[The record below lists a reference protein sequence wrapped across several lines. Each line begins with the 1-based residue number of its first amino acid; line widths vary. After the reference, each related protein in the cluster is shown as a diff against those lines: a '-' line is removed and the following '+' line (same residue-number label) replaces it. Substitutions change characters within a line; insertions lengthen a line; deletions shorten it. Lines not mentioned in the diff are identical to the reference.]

1 MPLSF
6 FFNLFFVDILNFSNG
21 ATQPKEIYFSNAET
35 QLTTL
40 ENFNQHYW
48 LFIILILLVIAMFL
62 FLNKRHTTFSKD
74 FVSEYT
80 DIKNDIYLYRLY
92 FLYFGVL
99 IPLVE
104 TLYVVFKIRTY
115 SIIIQ
120 SYSFGILF
128 ILIYLLSYKV
138 KYIEKNISILFSLS
152 YVLFSTNVLVN
163 LVLRPFELVTFSGI
177 LIIVLFSY
185 NVFNNYK
192 HYLAYIIS
200 ITTLIITFIFLGFI
214 SLNIGMLMAIY
225 CLLIII
231 INQTKHVAFQNNHEK
246 FLFANEIVNKGKSLV
261 IATNIKGEL
270 TFCSESVKDILGYNQ
285 EEVLGMGFW
294 ELTNDE
300 EFIGE
305 AYHDTYQQN
314 RMYTR
319 RLMAKDGKFK
329 FIQWVDKQ
337 FGENLFVGIGND
349 VSEQIEIEH
358 RYENLVESATDII
371 FETNQY
377 GQFSYINSFA
387 CTLLEYELEELMNM
401 HFGELIREDY
411 REKVVNYYILNIGE
425 IDNYTVMEFPIL
437 KKTGEEVWVSQ
448 KVTIKQNIQNEIM
461 GYMGISRDI
470 TLFRNLEVERAD
482 RQEKIKKYNNA
493 LAKLST
499 TSFAIFDSITPIL
512 KVIFE
517 NIANASGIQRISFW
531 NYYPDRIECQDLY
544 DLKTNTHSNHLVL
557 HKKDL
562 PIYFESIE
570 KEQMII
576 ASDVSRQRETS
587 ELLSFY
593 FKDHNI
599 ISLLDYPVFIN
610 GKLFGIICFEATDT
624 MRFWDNEDINFTR
637 SVSEIISLG
646 IETLKRKTI
655 EDTLQKK
662 SNVLTA
668 ITKIS
673 EKILS
678 NKNLFDVF
686 DKILETVGKVTNV
699 DRVYYFNVN
708 ESKRI
713 VSQQFEWTNDE
724 ISVELE
730 NQELQD
736 LPFEVVLDMIIP
748 LKKNKP
754 YNKIVR
760 NIFES
765 KLKEML
771 IAQDVLSILI
781 FPIFVKDSLYGF
793 IGFDDCSTERI
804 WTEDEINMLQ
814 TLVNNISSALE
825 RNINES
831 IINDSETRFKLLA
844 DNIPGTIYLSKYDS
858 KFTKIYLNNE
868 ILNLTGYPKEDFL
881 NNVIS
886 YLDIIHPEDRD
897 RVINDQNYAL
907 SSGQKI
913 HFIYRIIHKDD
924 RIVWVEEFGDVI
936 SKDNKIEFI
945 EGIFI
950 DITERKLQEAAIKE
964 KEMAIAANKAKS
976 EFLANMSHEIR
987 TPLNGIIGF
996 TDLLMNSNLE
1006 KSQAKYMKTVSQSAK
1021 SLMSVI
1027 NDILDF
1033 SKIESG
1039 NLELVIEET
1048 NIGDLAREVIDTI
1061 KFDAIQKKIDVDL
1074 HLNNEVPVTI
1084 WIDPIRLKQ
1093 ILINLLGNAVK
1104 FTSKGK
1110 IKLTVSVLEK
1120 ITTHQTRLRFS
1131 VIDTGIGIRREN
1143 QMKIFDAFSQEDNST
1158 TRQYGGTGLGLS
1170 ISNKL
1175 LSLMNSKLQ
1184 LDSEPNKGSTF
1195 YFDIDIQS
1203 SSKEGENFPKSI
1215 QVDEEYVY
1223 QNLLLKNI
1231 LIVEDNNINALLA
1244 KTLLKKIMPNAKIS
1258 GVSNGLEALEKF
1270 QESPFD
1276 IIFMDI
1282 QMPVMNGYEATEE
1295 IRKLSNGKTVPII
1308 ALTAGTVVGEKEK
1321 CLNIGMNDYVS
1332 KPIIKGSLEEIIAK
1346 WVK

>member
-6 FFNLFFVDILNFSNG
+6 FLKLNFLDILNFFQG
-21 ATQPKEIYFSNAET
+21 TIQPKEIYFSAIET
-35 QLTTL
+35 EVTTL
-40 ENFNQHYW
+40 ENFNQYSW
-48 LFIILILLVIAMFL
+48 LFLVLIFFVISMFL
-62 FLNKRHTTFSKD
+62 FLNKKHTTFTKD
-74 FVSEYT
+74 FVSDYS

-92 FLYFGVL
+92 FLFFGIL

-104 TLYVVFKIRTY
+104 TLFFVFKIRTH
-115 SIIIQ
+115 SLLIQ
-120 SYSFGILF
+120 SFSFGFVF
-128 ILIYLLSYKV
+128 ILIYILSYFI
-138 KYIEKNISILFSLS
+138 KYIEKNISTLFSAS
-152 YVLFSTNVLVN
+152 YVFFSVNVLVN

-192 HYLAYIIS
+192 HYLAYII
-200 ITTLIITFIFLGFI
+200 IITAIITGFIFLKFI
-214 SLNIGMLMAIY
+214 PLNIGIITSIY
-225 CLLIII
+225 CLIIII

-246 FLFANEIVNKGKSLV
+246 FLFANEIVNKGKSVV
-261 IATNIKGEL
+261 IATNKKGEL
-270 TFCSESVKDILGYNQ
+270 TFCSESINEVLGYDQ

-305 AYHDTYQQN
+305 AYHDDYQQN

-319 RLMAKDGKFK
+319 RLRAKNGKYRY
-329 FIQWVDKQ
+329 IQWVDKQ
-337 FGENLFVGIGND
+337 FGDNLFVGIGND
-349 VSEQIEIEH
+349 VTEQIEIEH

-371 FETNQY
+371 FETNEY

-387 CTLLEYELEELMNM
+387 CILLEYDLEELMKM

-411 REKVVNYYILNIGE
+411 REKVMNYYILNIGE
-425 IDNYTVMEFPIL
+425 IDSYTVMEFPIL

-470 TLFRNLEVERAD
+470 TLFRNLEVERTG

-517 NIANASGIQRISFW
+517 NISIASGIQRISFW

-544 DLKTNTHSNHLVL
+544 DLETNTHSNHLVL
-557 HKKDL
+557 FKKDL

-570 KEQMII
+570 REQMII
-576 ASDVSRQRETS
+576 ASDVSRHSETS
-587 ELLSFY
+587 ELLKFY
-593 FKDHNI
+593 FKENNI

-610 GKLFGIICFEATDT
+610 GKLYGIICFEATKT

-646 IETLKRKTI
+646 IETLKRKTV

-678 NKNLFDVF
+678 NKNIFDVF
-686 DKILETVGKVTNV
+686 DKILETVGKVTNT

-708 ESKRI
+708 ENKRV
-713 VSQQFEWTNDE
+713 VSQLHEWTSEDV
-724 ISVELE
+724 SVELE
-730 NQELQD
+730 NEELQD
-736 LPFEVVLDMIIP
+736 LPFEVILDMIIP

-754 YNKIVR
+754 YKKIVST
-760 NIFES
+760 IFES
-765 KLKEML
+765 DLKEIL
-771 IAQDVLSILI
+771 ISQNVLSILI
-781 FPIFVKDSLYGF
+781 LPIFVKNSLYGF
-793 IGFDDCSTERI
+793 IGFDDCTTERI
-804 WTEDEINMLQ
+804 WTEDELNMLQ

-825 RNINES
+825 RNINEN

-868 ILNLTGYPKEDFL
+868 IENLTGYPKEDFL
-881 NNVIS
+881 NNVVS
-886 YLDIIHPEDRD
+886 YLDIVHPDDRD
-897 RVINDQNYAL
+897 RVVYDQNYAL
-907 SSGQKI
+907 SNGQKI

-936 SKDNKIEFI
+936 TKDNKVEFI

-964 KEMAIAANKAKS
+964 KEMAVAANKAKS

-996 TDLLMNSNLE
+996 TDLLMQSNLE
-1006 KSQAKYMKTVSQSAK
+1006 KTQAKYMKTVSQSAK

-1048 NIGDLAREVIDTI
+1048 TIKDLAREVIDTI
-1061 KFDAIQKKIDVDL
+1061 KFDAIQKEIDVDL
-1074 HLNNEVPVTI
+1074 HINSEVPITI

-1110 IKLTVSVLEK
+1110 IKLNVIVLEK

-1215 QVDEEYVY
+1215 IVNEEFVY
-1223 QNLLLKNI
+1223 QNLLVKNI

-1258 GVSNGLEALEKF
+1258 GVSNGLEAFELF
-1270 QESPFD
+1270 QENPAD

-1295 IRKLSNGKTVPII
+1295 IRKLETGKTVPII

-1321 CLNIGMNDYVS
+1321 CLSIGMNDYVS